1 MTVVHYH
8 SQQPQNSIALDMEVP
23 LYEVS
28 VLLCSLLCMR
38 SVFYCAHSSVHVNS
52 FLSLCDLVTLCELN
66 PLLCERMHLLCE
78 LVPLRE
84 LVPMSV

>member
-28 VLLCSLLCMR
+28 VLLCSFLC
-38 SVFYCAHSSVHVNS
+38 
-52 FLSLCDLVTLCELN
+52 LCELITLCELI
-66 PLLCERMHLLCE
+66 PVLCELIRLLCELVYLLCE

-84 LVPMSV
+84 LIPMSV